1 MAMTGEMQVPVLV
14 KDKQVVEC
22 PVCGQFDDLT
32 LVMHSDD
39 FSEDPST
46 MFCDDRHEWL
56 EPRVPRRLGAELLAA
71 KVRNS
76 PETVVRAD
84 GEPLSEGLPRRER
97 RRTRR
102 RRPRR

>member
-1 MAMTGEMQVPVLV
+1 MGMTGEMQVPVLV

-46 MFCDDRHEWL
+46 MLCDDRHEWL
-56 EPRVPRRLGAELLAA
+56 EPRVPRRLGAELIAA
-71 KVRNS
+71 KLRNS
-76 PETVVRAD
+76 PEMVVGED
-84 GEPLSEGLPRRER
+84 GEPVSVELPRRER

-102 RRPRR
+102 RPRR